1 MFIVAAT
8 LEPPD
13 VDRSAMVAVPWG
25 VMTDRPSE
33 ADVTTADE
41 FEAAIGSLLAA
52 AERHDID
59 PSGSWVYRDGES
71 AGHEWEVVICELAN
85 TKDTED

>member
-8 LEPPD
+8 PEPPD
-13 VDRSAMVAVPWG
+13 VGRTAMVSVPWG

-59 PSGSWVYRDGES
+59 PNGSWVYRDGES
-71 AGHEWEVVICELAN
+71 PGPEWEVVICELA
-85 TKDTED
+85 TIDETDD